1 MRRRD
6 IVAMALHNLRQR
18 KARTLLNLLGIV
30 VGCIVLLMT
39 AAGVRGVKSAIQLL
53 FDASETAR
61 QIGVIPSDY
70 PTADPPEGEIVVEGD
85 MSLERRDRIR
95 DKLIQTW
102 RSENRIE
109 ERWELTPS
117 EVERLESVAEIQSVV
132 PRINVSCSIS
142 VVDSTATTGPTATT
156 QTSLFGIDHTSR
168 LAEDRVI
175 AGKMLTDAELNDE
188 SDEALI
194 HEYTA
199 YELGFRSD
207 ADLERLVG
215 KTVQL
220 EYSAAPERSKQMF
233 KVLLGK
239 WDLNA
244 GELAKQA
251 SFLTA
256 VSKAMSQLDKTT
268 LTDGEKTMLK
278 SMFKPES
285 PQTVEP
291 RKITRR
297 FVVSGVIMEG
307 DASGI
312 ASLFRGHWQAGRG
325 GVALRSKL
333 ASSIWQETTGE
344 DQFYDA
350 VVTVNSTGNLSS
362 TTEMLE
368 DTGARTLSAVR
379 IIESMNARIDESG
392 WVVYGIA
399 AAILLTAA
407 IGISNTLLVSV
418 LERTPE
424 FGIMKAVGARDSA
437 LLWLMVCEGAILG
450 MVGAL
455 LAVVLSF
462 LVGAL
467 GHRFLQMY
475 LEYRLGG
482 QVAATLFEFGLAPI
496 VTVFCISTSICVI
509 ASLFPAWR
517 AARLDPIVAM
527 QRS

>member
-1 MRRRD
+1 MRRID
-6 IVAMALHNLRQR
+6 ILKMAIHNLRQR

-39 AAGVRGVKSAIQLL
+39 AAGVRGVKNAIQLL
-53 FDASETAR
+53 FDASESAR

-70 PTADPPEGEIVVEGD
+70 PTADPPEEAIVVEGK
-85 MSLERRDRIR
+85 MSDERRDRLR
-95 DKLIQTW
+95 DKLIQDW
-102 RSENRIE
+102 RSQNRIE
-109 ERWELTPS
+109 ERWELSPS
-117 EVERLESVAEIQSVV
+117 EVERLEAVDAIRSVV
-132 PRINVSCSIS
+132 PRINVPCSIKLVS
-142 VVDSTATTGPTATT
+142 GKDATASSGAVR
-156 QTSLFGIDHTSR
+156 TSLFGIDEKSS
-168 LAEDRVI
+168 LAKDRVI
-175 AGKMLTDAELNDE
+175 AGMMLGATSRENA
-188 SDEALI
+188 DEALI

-199 YELGFRSD
+199 YQLGYRSD
-207 ADLERLVG
+207 ADLEKLVG
-215 KTVQL
+215 QTVEL
-220 EYSAAPERSKQMF
+220 EYTAAPTRSKQMF

-244 GELAKQA
+244 GEIAQQGA
-251 SFLTA
+251 FLGA
-256 VSKAMSQLDKTT
+256 VRKAMSQLDKTS
-268 LTDGEKTMLK
+268 LSDSEKAMLK
-278 SMFKPES
+278 SLFVPETAQ
-285 PQTVEP
+285 PVEP
-291 RKITRR
+291 TKITRR

-312 ASLFRGHWQAGRG
+312 ASLFRGHWQAGYG
-325 GVALRSKL
+325 GVALKSKL
-333 ASSIWQETTGE
+333 ACSIWQQTTGE
-344 DQFYDA
+344 QQFYDA
-350 VVTVNSTGNLSS
+350 VVTVDSTSSLSS
-362 TTEMLE
+362 TTDMLE
-368 DTGARTLSAVR
+368 KTGARTLSAVR

-424 FGIMKAVGARDSA
+424 FGIMKAVGARDST

-450 MVGAL
+450 AIGAL
-455 LAVVLSF
+455 LAVLISF

-482 QVAATLFEFGLAPI
+482 QVAATLFEFGIGPI
-496 VTVFCISTSICVI
+496 LTVFAVSTSICIV